1 MVNRTKQ
8 TTKDKSGL
16 KDVPNTINQAKLNF
30 TQKVQVETA
39 SSRARTA
46 ATDPGPKIAPKT
58 TMTTTNNNEF
68 ASDADDTM
76 DEVDASLNTAL
87 ISPKFSD
94 DVWDLQRLSYITVVT
109 RARAPKT
116 TKNEL
121 GFGTENFIKCDKDPD
136 YLWAWRER
144 FDKRFTDTPKQLSWE
159 GAVLIRFQENDK
171 NWQSLERN
179 VHQVID
185 CSKIRSQTAQEKIE
199 ADVLRRLAIGPLNT
213 TSEDAR
219 VEWAGKGNRSAEQA
233 IRQHY
238 NKPEPEEVDN
248 YIVNLQD
255 GIYDDIED
263 DVGGVHCERHHEI
276 FEKEKKELEMVKK
289 PEFGEE
295 TRPGAAYSHALPK
308 KKRNGLSFAQVVEGI
323 NSTSKNDREKLSS
336 RSGTEPKNA
345 LTTRG
350 IKESKVKLLD
360 SIQAKPK
367 LRREG
372 QLQLNE
378 AIHDGSEEK
387 RVYLSVEQCSKS
399 GICTQNVDDK
409 KHHITQKSTEILGI
423 KTMPNSET
431 SVPQKPSSR
440 MEAGLSVVGFAKS
453 TRKVQEGIP
462 TIGVE
467 NAYGTLCPKPRT
479 RHPCTSS

>member
-1 MVNRTKQ
+1 
-8 TTKDKSGL
+8 
-16 KDVPNTINQAKLNF
+16 
-30 TQKVQVETA
+30 
-39 SSRARTA
+39 
-46 ATDPGPKIAPKT
+46 
-58 TMTTTNNNEF
+58 
-68 ASDADDTM
+68 
-76 DEVDASLNTAL
+76 
-87 ISPKFSD
+87 
-94 DVWDLQRLSYITVVT
+94 
-109 RARAPKT
+109 
-116 TKNEL
+116 
-121 GFGTENFIKCDKDPD
+121 
-136 YLWAWRER
+136 
-144 FDKRFTDTPKQLSWE
+144 
-159 GAVLIRFQENDK
+159 
-171 NWQSLERN
+171 
-179 VHQVID
+179 
-185 CSKIRSQTAQEKIE
+185 
-199 ADVLRRLAIGPLNT
+199 
-213 TSEDAR
+213 
-219 VEWAGKGNRSAEQA
+219 
-233 IRQHY
+233 
-238 NKPEPEEVDN
+238 
-248 YIVNLQD
+248 
-255 GIYDDIED
+255 
-263 DVGGVHCERHHEI
+263 
-276 FEKEKKELEMVKK
+276 MVKK
-289 PEFGEE
+289 PEFGGE

-350 IKESKVKLLD
+350 IKDSKVKLLD

-453 TRKVQEGIP
+453 TRKVKEGIP

>member
-1 MVNRTKQ
+1 
-8 TTKDKSGL
+8 
-16 KDVPNTINQAKLNF
+16 
-30 TQKVQVETA
+30 
-39 SSRARTA
+39 
-46 ATDPGPKIAPKT
+46 
-58 TMTTTNNNEF
+58 
-68 ASDADDTM
+68 
-76 DEVDASLNTAL
+76 
-87 ISPKFSD
+87 
-94 DVWDLQRLSYITVVT
+94 
-109 RARAPKT
+109 
-116 TKNEL
+116 
-121 GFGTENFIKCDKDPD
+121 
-136 YLWAWRER
+136 
-144 FDKRFTDTPKQLSWE
+144 
-159 GAVLIRFQENDK
+159 
-171 NWQSLERN
+171 
-179 VHQVID
+179 
-185 CSKIRSQTAQEKIE
+185 
-199 ADVLRRLAIGPLNT
+199 
-213 TSEDAR
+213 
-219 VEWAGKGNRSAEQA
+219 
-233 IRQHY
+233 
-238 NKPEPEEVDN
+238 
-248 YIVNLQD
+248 
-255 GIYDDIED
+255 
-263 DVGGVHCERHHEI
+263 
-276 FEKEKKELEMVKK
+276 MVKK

-372 QLQLNE
+372 QLQLNG

-387 RVYLSVEQCSKS
+387 REYLSVEQCSKS

-431 SVPQKPSSR
+431 SVPPKPSSR

-453 TRKVQEGIP
+453 MTKVQEGIP